1 MNNGVRINGGV
12 SINLEVRRSLVKK
25 RKVEEY

>member
-1 MNNGVRINGGV
+1 MNNGVRINRGV